1 MSEGS
6 ITYQGE
12 GALCGIF
19 TVINS
24 ELRNHMVC
32 NDGLA
37 CMDQYFNLEDDTLVK
52 RCSSIELPP
61 GTACNPL
68 YTNCYGNLECLK
80 NEFEEYTCGGCYPWN
95 GNDPAIDTTYVIT
108 SFFKPNYTLMII
120 GIIIVLSVLLLY
132 LYIFHY
138 SEKINRKKYEKIT
151 DESIY

>member
-68 YTNCYGNLECLK
+68 YTNC
-80 NEFEEYTCGGCYPWN
+80 
-95 GNDPAIDTTYVIT
+95 
-108 SFFKPNYTLMII
+108 
-120 GIIIVLSVLLLY
+120 
-132 LYIFHY
+132 
-138 SEKINRKKYEKIT
+138 
-151 DESIY
+151 